1 MSLSFTDYLMEYDIR
16 IVISADGKEMC
27 YVTKKGENMC
37 FEMSMCEFERWL
49 FYRYNIHIRPKMI
62 NGMVGFLIRD
72 YTPAETLIS
81 YVKEFL
87 CESKDAIAEIA

>member
-1 MSLSFTDYLMEYDIR
+1 MSLSLTDYLLEYDIR

-49 FYRYNIHIRPKMI
+49 FYRHNIHIRPKMI

-72 YTPAETLIS
+72 YTSAETLIS

-87 CESKDAIAEIA
+87 CESKDDIAGIA